1 MPGEGRGAEGPHS
14 PARAPAGG
22 PGARRGR
29 RGAAVPLR
37 SWPPSRGARARHRAS
52 SAPGPRASIR
62 GPRRRLVRA
71 PLGLG
76 FRLGGQWEGA
86 LRPPP
91 ASTAHADPPPGGG
104 ARCALTV
111 GASARVRAWAPGAPA
126 TGTSTRVQWGS
137 LTRRG
142 RAGAPARGGAGRSQ
156 GRGWGADRDR
166 DRAASFWAQGWGS
179 APTWGRA
186 PEHRPGG
193 GRGLSGW
200 ARGRERLD
208 ARLPRARVERPTPSW
223 EPPPR
228 PFPRLSDGG
237 GSPRPSPPLRG
248 PSPVAFPALGDRRV
262 PRPVAG
268 HTAADARPWGLPSKG
283 KHAETS
289 IFFPAHSPQSAVAPA
304 PAP

>member
-37 SWPPSRGARARHRAS
+37 SWPPSRGARAPHRAS

-71 PLGLG
+71 LLGLG

-237 GSPRPSPPLRG
+237 APLGPPRLCADPVPLPFRPLETDASPAPSRVTPQLTRDPGDCPAKESTRKPP
-248 PSPVAFPALGDRRV
+248 F
-262 PRPVAG
+262 
-268 HTAADARPWGLPSKG
+268 
-283 KHAETS
+283 
-289 IFFPAHSPQSAVAPA
+289 FFPRTRPKAR
-304 PAP
+304 